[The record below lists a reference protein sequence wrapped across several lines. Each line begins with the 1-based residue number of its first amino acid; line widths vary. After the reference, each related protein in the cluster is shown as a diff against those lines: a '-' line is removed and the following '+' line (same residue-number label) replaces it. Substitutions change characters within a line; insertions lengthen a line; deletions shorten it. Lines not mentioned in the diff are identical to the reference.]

1 MDRARY
7 KLDRQRVDYRGICTH
22 LADARCHADISRPYN
37 RRISSMEDVI
47 IIGDGPVGF
56 INALCLAQAGVRV
69 SVIGAEPNI
78 INSPR
83 AAVYFWS
90 VLGGLGRLGML
101 EQAEA
106 AGVRKQDYTRESSVR
121 PIPAMPF
128 LAER

>member
-69 SVIGAEPNI
+69 SVIERGRGRRRAQAGLHAWEQRRPD
-78 INSPR
+78 PR
-83 AAVYFWS
+83 NALSCWAV
-90 VLGGLGRLGML
+90 
-101 EQAEA
+101 
-106 AGVRKQDYTRESSVR
+106 
-121 PIPAMPF
+121 
-128 LAER
+128 

>member
-69 SVIGAEPNI
+69 SAIEAEHHQLPAGGGVLLV
-78 INSPR
+78 SSRRFR
-83 AAVYFWS
+83 APGNA
-90 VLGGLGRLGML
+90 GTGRGRRRAQAGLH
-101 EQAEA
+101 A
-106 AGVRKQDYTRESSVR
+106 
-121 PIPAMPF
+121 
-128 LAER
+128 